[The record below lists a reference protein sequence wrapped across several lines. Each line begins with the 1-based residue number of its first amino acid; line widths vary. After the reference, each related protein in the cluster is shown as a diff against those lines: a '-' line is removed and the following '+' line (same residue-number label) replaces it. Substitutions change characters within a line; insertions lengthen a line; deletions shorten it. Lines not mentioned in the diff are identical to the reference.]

1 MKNIR
6 IFYLKILHFLMVKI
20 SVHLNRHVFVMQTKV
35 PIYRAY
41 DRYTLIYKYQDLL
54 VHIGLTLIQ
63 Y

>member
-6 IFYLKILHFLMVKI
+6 IFYLKILHSLVVKI

-41 DRYTLIYKYQDLL
+41 GRYTLIYKYQYLL